1 MAKVLIV
8 EDDTAMRQMIVR
20 ALTDAG
26 HQSLEAKD
34 GRDGV
39 RKFRA
44 EAPDLIITD
53 IIMPEQEGIQT
64 IREIRA
70 TETGAEI
77 GIIAISGGGATGGD
91 GSLYLAIAEELG
103 ADAVLQKPFRLAELV
118 SIVDKLLER

>member
-1 MAKVLIV
+1 M
-8 EDDTAMRQMIVR
+8 
-20 ALTDAG
+20 G
-26 HQSLEAKD
+26 
-34 GRDGV
+34 DGV

-70 TETGAEI
+70 SDAGAEI

-118 SIVDKLLER
+118 AIVDKLLTR

>member
-70 TETGAEI
+70 TDTGAKI

-118 SIVDKLLER
+118 AMVDKLLKR

>member
-118 SIVDKLLER
+118 SIVDKLLKR